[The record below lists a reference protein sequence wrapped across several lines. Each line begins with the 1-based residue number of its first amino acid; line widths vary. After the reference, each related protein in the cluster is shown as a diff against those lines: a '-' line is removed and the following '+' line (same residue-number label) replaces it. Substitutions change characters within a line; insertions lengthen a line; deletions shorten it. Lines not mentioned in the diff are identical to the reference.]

1 MLTSASTVLLAGL
14 LLGLSQQPPTT
25 PVPPVAAV
33 QPPSAQPP
41 AAGEQQEAALVAAED
56 LPVSL
61 DRIQRGIAQ
70 PPAIRLELDR
80 PIFRTEV
87 VGRRPTIVDILGPDF
102 ARGAANYG
110 GMTHQEFLNMVTPRD
125 VQGAAAFSNA
135 EAMTVFGTSAA
146 LQWALQRALQR
157 YRDARTAR
165 ELDAAKREVEE
176 ALRALD
182 RARQKAGLPP
192 R

>member
-1 MLTSASTVLLAGL
+1 MLTSASLVLLAGF
-14 LLGLSQQPPTT
+14 LGVPQPPPA
-25 PVPPVAAV
+25 PVPPAAAV
-33 QPPSAQPP
+33 QPSVPQPP
-41 AAGEQQEAALVAAED
+41 ATGEPAETPSPATQD

-70 PPAIRLELDR
+70 PPAIKLELDR

-87 VGRRPTIVDILGPDF
+87 IARKPTIEDILGPDF

-110 GMTHQEFLNMVTPRD
+110 GMTHQEFLNMVTPKD
-125 VQGAAAFSNA
+125 VQGSAAFSNA
-135 EAMTVFGTSAA
+135 EAMTVFGTSFA
-146 LQWALQRALQR
+146 LQWVLQRALNR
-157 YRDARTAR
+157 YRNARTER
-165 ELDAAKREVEE
+165 ELEAAKREVED
-176 ALRALD
+176 ALRELD

>member
-14 LLGLSQQPPTT
+14 LLGVSQQPPT
-25 PVPPVAAV
+25 PPPAT
-33 QPPSAQPP
+33 QPP
-41 AAGEQQEAALVAAED
+41 AGEQTQPPVVVED

-70 PPAIRLELDR
+70 PPAIRLQLDR

-87 VGRRPTIVDILGPDF
+87 IGRKPTIEDILGPDF
-102 ARGAANYG
+102 ARGPTKYG
-110 GMTHQEFLNMVTPRD
+110 AMTHQEFLNMVTPKD
-125 VQGAAAFSNA
+125 VMGSAAFSNS
-135 EAMTVFGTSAA
+135 EALTVFGTSFA
-146 LQWALQRALQR
+146 LQWVLQRALDR
-157 YRDARTAR
+157 YRNARTER

-176 ALRALD
+176 ALRELD
-182 RARQKAGLPP
+182 RARRQAGLPP